1 MRTVFGLVLVLGLA
15 LAGFAVYMARGLIN
29 QNAEALARERAGQTQ
44 AVPTVN
50 VFVAKKPLA
59 YGDILSKDDVQMIAW
74 PQDALPKTAFT
85 DPAVLFPTG
94 DNKARIV
101 LRATD
106 QFEPILVTAVTK
118 PGEDAGITTLL
129 AKGMRAFAIRVDVAS
144 GVSGFLRPGDHV
156 DIYWTGSGSGIAGNT
171 GDVTRLIEPGVNVI
185 AVDQTSSN
193 SQTTAT
199 IIARTITVEATP
211 QQVATL
217 AQAQATGKLS
227 MSLVG
232 NNDSSVASAVE
243 VDANRLL
250 GIQAKVAAPVAAVE
264 APKVCT
270 IRQRSGDKV
279 TEVPIPCTN

>member
-1 MRTVFGLVLVLGLA
+1 MRMVFGLVLVLGLA
-15 LAGFAVYMARGLIN
+15 LAGFAVYMARGIIN
-29 QNAEALARERAGQTQ
+29 QNAAALARERAGQTQ
-44 AVPTVN
+44 AVATVN
-50 VFVAKKPLA
+50 VFVAKKALA
-59 YGDILSKDDVQMIAW
+59 YGDVLKKDDVQMIAW
-74 PQDALPKTAFT
+74 PKDALPKTAFT
-85 DPAVLFPTG
+85 DPVALFPAG
-94 DNKARIV
+94 ENKARIV
-101 LRATD
+101 LRATG
-106 QFEPILVTAVTK
+106 QFEPILTTAVTK

-144 GVSGFLRPGDHV
+144 GVSGFLRPSDHV
-156 DIYWTGSGSGIAGNT
+156 DIYWTGSAGGNSS
-171 GDVTRLIEPGVNVI
+171 DVTRLIEPGVNVI

-193 SQTTAT
+193 TQSTAT

-232 NNDSSVASAVE
+232 NKDDTIASAVE
-243 VDANRLL
+243 VDSNRLL
-250 GIQAKVAAPVAAVE
+250 GIQTKVAAPAAVVE

-270 IRQRSGDKV
+270 IRQRNGDKV

>member
-1 MRTVFGLVLVLGLA
+1 
-15 LAGFAVYMARGLIN
+15 
-29 QNAEALARERAGQTQ
+29 
-44 AVPTVN
+44 
-50 VFVAKKPLA
+50 
-59 YGDILSKDDVQMIAW
+59 MIAW
-74 PQDALPKTAFT
+74 PKDALPKTAFT
-85 DPAVLFPTG
+85 DPAVLFPAG

-106 QFEPILVTAVTK
+106 QFEPILSSAVTK

-144 GVSGFLRPGDHV
+144 GVSGFLRPSDHV
-156 DIYWTGSGSGIAGNT
+156 DIYWTGNGGGAT

-243 VDANRLL
+243 VDSNRLL
-250 GIQAKVAAPVAAVE
+250 GIQAKAIAPAAAVE

-270 IRQRSGDKV
+270 IRQRNGDKV